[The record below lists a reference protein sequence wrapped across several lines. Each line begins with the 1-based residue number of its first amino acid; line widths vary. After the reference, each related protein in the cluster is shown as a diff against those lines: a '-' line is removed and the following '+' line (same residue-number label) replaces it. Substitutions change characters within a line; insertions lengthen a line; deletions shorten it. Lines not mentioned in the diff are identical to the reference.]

1 LAQELAVE
9 EPGHPCPPHGHCFL
23 SSGLMHRALRPKSQ
37 IVEELVRLATQ
48 KDFRSNRKRCV
59 VAGTK
64 LIRDL
69 GQRYPF
75 HELLYSK
82 DHEDLCRGIRAEAKY
97 LAEPQSLRRIAQLRE
112 FDGLVG
118 TLDLPESREDMA
130 DLRLLLVLD
139 YIEDAGLL
147 GTLLRTAVA
156 FQWQAVYFLPNTV
169 DPFDP
174 LCIRASQG
182 ALFEIPHRRG
192 SMAELQKLCKARRL
206 PLCVSHSEGT
216 DIGSAAYQPP
226 QAGMA
231 QLLREEYAA
240 PWGVPRRAVKIRVP
254 DPWLHSAERPEE
266 AFEPRALDV
275 AVAGGILMHHIKY
288 FNYPQ
293 VSQSPFLASPK

>member
-1 LAQELAVE
+1 MRQ
-9 EPGHPCPPHGHCFL
+9 
-23 SSGLMHRALRPKSQ
+23 ALRPKSK

-48 KDFRSNRKRCV
+48 RDFRHNRKRCV

-75 HELLYSK
+75 HELLYSR
-82 DHEDLCRGIRAEAKY
+82 DHEDLCQGIRAEAKY
-97 LAEPQSLRRIAQLRE
+97 LAEPRSLRKIAQVRE

-118 TLDLPESREDMA
+118 TLDLPESTEDLA
-130 DLRLLLVLD
+130 DLRLLLCLD
-139 YIEDAGLL
+139 YIEDPGLL

-169 DPFDP
+169 E
-174 LCIRASQG
+174 LSSSGIRLTRCAYG
-182 ALFEIPHRRG
+182 LP
-192 SMAELQKLCKARRL
+192 KARRI

-231 QLLREEYAA
+231 LLLREEYVA
-240 PWGVPRRAVKIRVP
+240 PWGVPRRAVKVRVP
-254 DPWLHSAERPEE
+254 DPWLHSSKRPEE
-266 AFEPRALDV
+266 SFEPRALDV

-288 FNYPQ
+288 FHYPQ

>member
-1 LAQELAVE
+1 VQ
-9 EPGHPCPPHGHCFL
+9 
-23 SSGLMHRALRPKSQ
+23 
-37 IVEELVRLATQ
+37 ELVRLATERA
-48 KDFRSNRKRCV
+48 FRHNRKRCV

-75 HELLYSK
+75 YDLLYSK
-82 DHEDLCRGIRAEAKY
+82 DHEDLSRGIRAEAKY
-97 LAEPQSLRRIAQLRE
+97 LAEPQCLRRIAQVRE

-118 TLDLPESREDMA
+118 TLDLPESREDLA
-130 DLRLLLVLD
+130 DIRLLLCLD
-139 YIEDAGLL
+139 YIEDPGLL

-156 FQWQAVYFLPNTV
+156 FQWQAVYLLPNTA

-192 SMAELQKLCKARRL
+192 SMATLQKLCKARRL

-226 QAGMA
+226 QTGMA
-231 QLLREEYAA
+231 LLLREEYAA
-240 PWGVPRRAVKIRVP
+240 PWGVPRRAVKLRVP
-254 DPWLHSAERPEE
+254 DPWLHSPEKPEE
-266 AFEPRALDV
+266 PFEPRAFDV
-275 AVAGGILMHHIKY
+275 AIAGGVMMHHIKY
-288 FNYPQ
+288 FHYPQ
-293 VSQSPFLASPK
+293 VSQSPLLASPK